1 MHLKSRTYFLYNVLF
16 YCVFTLDLQYRLIVA
31 RSGKAYT
38 KLRQDF
44 DRLLNDFET
53 VFDDR
58 DDETLN
64 SLGVLLDGNTD
75 LELTRNER
83 SQTVQQVLQDLV
95 ELFEKRESL
104 DEELRTVVSELNI
117 QTPEDFEGTKA
128 APLADEV
135 FAIELLI
142 QQIIEESG
150 PLVATVIPK
159 IEFSVK
165 SFGKA
170 MGDSLEQVYK

>member
-1 MHLKSRTYFLYNVLF
+1 M
-16 YCVFTLDLQYRLIVA
+16 QYRLIVS

-44 DRLLNDFET
+44 DKLLNDFET

-75 LELTRNER
+75 LDLILNER
-83 SQTVQQVLQDLV
+83 GQTVQQVLQDLV

-104 DEELRTVVSELNI
+104 DEELRTAVSELNI

-128 APLADEV
+128 VPLADEV

-150 PLVATVIPK
+150 PLAATVIPR
-159 IEFSVK
+159 IEGAVK

-170 MGDSLEQVYK
+170 MGDSLEGVKSKLCP